1 MILTST
7 FFLNEILKYIIFYL
21 NILYFFFLSLIE
33 MHIVSVGYFEIK
45 CSLYLRQHVT
55 DKTEEN
61 CFLGKITG
69 MSDAD
74 LKAESADLMLL

>member
-1 MILTST
+1 
-7 FFLNEILKYIIFYL
+7 
-21 NILYFFFLSLIE
+21 